1 MKQFRDEAFAIA
13 YRSRKGRM
21 VVKVVHDCDKTVLF
35 IGSGVQRNL
44 KSSNAAMV
52 ISGRRLKA
60 AVLSAANLIA
70 PIMSVK

>member
-1 MKQFRDEAFAIA
+1 
-13 YRSRKGRM
+13 M
-21 VVKVVHDCDKTVLF
+21 VVKVVHDFVLF

-60 AVLSAANLIA
+60 AVLSASNLIA